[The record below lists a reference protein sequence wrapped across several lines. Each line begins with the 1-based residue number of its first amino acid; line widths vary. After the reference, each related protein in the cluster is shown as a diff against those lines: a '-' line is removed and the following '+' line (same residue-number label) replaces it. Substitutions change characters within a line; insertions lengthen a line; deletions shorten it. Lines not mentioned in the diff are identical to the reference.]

1 MPRDSISWRKE
12 INFPLHSGTG
22 TTLKSPALQAEPI
35 ERGTTTGK
43 ACKFTTSR
51 PEAPAPALSAGWAR
65 ETHQPT
71 TVGHPIP
78 CNSLFRWKIYSNSSY
93 CKGLPSWLVLRGKRG
108 DKNQARLSRLYP
120 ISIWLI
126 AIIGYRLSGGWYGR
140 DAREPTHPPDKLQR
154 DGAFLF
160 RVIFATTV
168 SVFGLY
174 MQHIPTDKH
183 THVEN
188 NSHHT
193 LSIFTFPWFKMQC
206 EQAPSCVGVSE
217 CVFHCDAIWLWKWAC
232 NWMGLDLS
240 SLWSRKNSSITLP

>member
-12 INFPLHSGTG
+12 INFPLHSGTA
-22 TTLKSPALQAEPI
+22 LKSPALQAEPI

-65 ETHQPT
+65 ETHQPN

-93 CKGLPSWLVLRGKRG
+93 CKGLSSWLVLRGKRG

-126 AIIGYRLSGGWYGR
+126 AIIGYRLSGGCGMGGMPASQPTRLTNYSVT
-140 DAREPTHPPDKLQR
+140 ARFCFVLFLPLPFRCLVCICNTYRQTDTH
-154 DGAFLF
+154 
-160 RVIFATTV
+160 T
-168 SVFGLY
+168 
-174 MQHIPTDKH
+174 
-183 THVEN
+183 
-188 NSHHT
+188 
-193 LSIFTFPWFKMQC
+193 
-206 EQAPSCVGVSE
+206 
-217 CVFHCDAIWLWKWAC
+217 
-232 NWMGLDLS
+232 
-240 SLWSRKNSSITLP
+240 